1 MTDVTLLIFVLTY
14 FGVAVGH
21 ISSLKINRTGF
32 AILGAIAMVAS
43 GSLTP
48 HQALDSVNFA
58 TIMMLFGL
66 MILSGQLWLSGFYT
80 WVAEQISQQL
90 ERPKRFL
97 LLLILLSGMLSALLI
112 NDVICLAFAPVITI
126 SVMKKRLN
134 PVPFL
139 VALAAASNIG
149 AAATPIGNAQNI
161 LVSNQAN
168 LHFGPYIAWCL
179 PPVLASLFAC
189 YGIIAFLSRKQ
200 LQGVDAPAAQENF
213 PPFDRYETVKGLL
226 VLAVVFALFFTELPR
241 ALVMVTGAG
250 FLLVSRRFHS
260 TDLLGKIDWSILM
273 LFASLFIVVGG
284 LEATHLPPQALQY
297 LTEHGVDLMNPYTL
311 MGVSALLSNLMSNA
325 ATVMLITQT
334 VTFTH
339 PIPAYVL
346 CLANSFAGNLLLI
359 GSIANLIAV
368 EQGAKYG
375 SKISFRQFTRYGA
388 PVALSSFAI
397 LTLWIWLRT

>member
-1 MTDVTLLIFVLTY
+1 
-14 FGVAVGH
+14 
-21 ISSLKINRTGF
+21 
-32 AILGAIAMVAS
+32 
-43 GSLTP
+43 
-48 HQALDSVNFA
+48 
-58 TIMMLFGL
+58 
-66 MILSGQLWLSGFYT
+66 
-80 WVAEQISQQL
+80 
-90 ERPKRFL
+90 
-97 LLLILLSGMLSALLI
+97 
-112 NDVICLAFAPVITI
+112 
-126 SVMKKRLN
+126 
-134 PVPFL
+134 
-139 VALAAASNIG
+139 
-149 AAATPIGNAQNI
+149 
-161 LVSNQAN
+161 
-168 LHFGPYIAWCL
+168 
-179 PPVLASLFAC
+179 
-189 YGIIAFLSRKQ
+189 LSRKQ
-200 LQGVDAPAAQENF
+200 LQGMDAPAAQENF

-297 LTEHGVDLMNPYTL
+297 LTEHGVDLKNPYTL